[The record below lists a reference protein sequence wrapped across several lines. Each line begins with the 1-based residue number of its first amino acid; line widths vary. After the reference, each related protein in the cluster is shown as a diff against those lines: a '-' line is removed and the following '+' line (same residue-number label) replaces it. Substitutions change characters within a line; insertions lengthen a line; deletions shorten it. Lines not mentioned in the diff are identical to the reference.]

1 MLGLFIFCC
10 WRTHAWL
17 IYILLLACT
26 HISLTHL
33 FIWFH
38 AFVGAQHMLVGLFI
52 FIYILLLAHTS
63 CFINILLLACTCIFL
78 THLFGFTL
86 LAHNTCL
93 AYLYFTF
100 GIRFWR
106 TTHVWLIYILLLA
119 CTYICLGQLC
129 TLLFY
134 GAQHMLGLFIFYFW
148 RAHTHI
154 LLTHLFIWFYAFV
167 GAQHML
173 GLFIFYF

>member
-1 MLGLFIFCC
+1 MHIHTLVIMTTIMSIVHSFILFLASSIYLVLRFC
-10 WRTHAWL
+10 WRTTHAWLIYILLLAHTSWL

-26 HISLTHL
+26 HILLTHL

-38 AFVGAQHMLVGLFI
+38 AFIGAQHMLVGLFI

-106 TTHVWLIYILLLA
+106 TYTSWLIYILLP
-119 CTYICLGQLC
+119 CRHEV
-129 TLLFY
+129 
-134 GAQHMLGLFIFYFW
+134 AQGNFFRVI
-148 RAHTHI
+148 
-154 LLTHLFIWFYAFV
+154 
-167 GAQHML
+167 
-173 GLFIFYF
+173 